1 MISSCLAQ
9 LRSRLGV
16 ARVIISELK
25 ADGKDVEATSQLQAA
40 ACEEILAKGF
50 KELDTAQKAD
60 LAELAHKAGFQDAH
74 LQLILQRLVKSKA
87 GGGRRESQD
96 FTAFLHYGSAN
107 DWDSIESGTEEEID
121 DALCQILI
129 RLNCVNPCE
138 QTKKV
143 LASAALVAFYK
154 KAVIPEAVKSA
165 KFVSIKNKFDKTRRF
180 LKKQETKTGVHAHY
194 LLRLPK
200 NPSQL
205 LALSPE
211 LHARADLS
219 GFASPRLDKNA
230 MSLVSAAFSCRGH
243 EKRVGVATTAVDAK
257 DASSKA
263 DMMQAIL
270 MMQTMFLQGGMQG
283 RQDSEDD
290 LGCNITMERPGGN
303 QKKRCIQAMFG
314 NHSSGRPSLR
324 RASTIKDDT
333 TASRAGSVEAPRTP
347 SRNPQTALELQTPS
361 MKPQTAAASMIDLAD
376 ADLPPPPSPPPLEL
390 PGATAA
396 EVSAAKRQRTEVD
409 TDVVMDVSAIGTIAA
424 LLVEPAISLWKDRRV
439 WNSQKFPL
447 EAQVKGREREV
458 QHLVHF
464 DAVADCATPDEGDT
478 VCDMIWVEEWRGD
491 EVRSRLAVRQLRG
504 EKRLDTFAAMPD
516 SFFVR
521 FQLLKCSANKDFA
534 VLIIDVSVAFMHA
547 DIEEEIN
554 VKVPAGI
561 ESATG
566 FWRLL
571 KALNDTQKESQSWCE
586 H

>member
-1 MISSCLAQ
+1 M
-9 LRSRLGV
+9 
-16 ARVIISELK
+16 IISELK
-25 ADGKDVEATSQLQAA
+25 IDGKDVEATSQLQAT
-40 ACEEILAKGF
+40 ACEEILAKGC

-87 GGGRRESQD
+87 GAGRRESQD
-96 FTAFLHYGSAN
+96 FTSFLHYGSAN

-121 DALCQILI
+121 DRLCQILI

-211 LHARADLS
+211 LHARAYLS

-243 EKRVGVATTAVDAK
+243 EKRVGVATTAADAK

-290 LGCNITMERPGGN
+290 LGCNITIERPGGN

-333 TASRAGSVEAPRTP
+333 TASPAGSVEAPRTP

-376 ADLPPPPSPPPLEL
+376 ADLPPPPSRLHWHFHL
-390 PGATAA
+390 RLQCRLHWHLHCLLRMR
-396 EVSAAKRQRTEVD
+396 RQR
-409 TDVVMDVSAIGTIAA
+409 
-424 LLVEPAISLWKDRRV
+424 
-439 WNSQKFPL
+439 
-447 EAQVKGREREV
+447 
-458 QHLVHF
+458 H
-464 DAVADCATPDEGDT
+464 
-478 VCDMIWVEEWRGD
+478 
-491 EVRSRLAVRQLRG
+491 
-504 EKRLDTFAAMPD
+504 
-516 SFFVR
+516 R
-521 FQLLKCSANKDFA
+521 FQLHL
-534 VLIIDVSVAFMHA
+534 H
-547 DIEEEIN
+547 
-554 VKVPAGI
+554 
-561 ESATG
+561 
-566 FWRLL
+566 
-571 KALNDTQKESQSWCE
+571 
-586 H
+586 